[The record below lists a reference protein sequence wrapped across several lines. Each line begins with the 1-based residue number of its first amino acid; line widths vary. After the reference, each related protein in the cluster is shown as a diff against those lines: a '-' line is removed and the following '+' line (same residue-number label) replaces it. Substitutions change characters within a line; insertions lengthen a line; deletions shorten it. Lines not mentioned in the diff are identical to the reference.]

1 MFGFDGK
8 EREEIPIKC
17 RLKFSGSKKR
27 KIEFSLVNRNPTK
40 CPKKVKLFFFT
51 LIFYY
56 IWKVV
61 FFLYRFYRRFEAS
74 DKEPSVMPIN
84 AGAQILSV

>member
-8 EREEIPIKC
+8 KGKKYPLQC

-40 CPKKVKLFFFT
+40 CPKKVNLFFS
-51 LIFYY
+51 L
-56 IWKVV
+56 
-61 FFLYRFYRRFEAS
+61 
-74 DKEPSVMPIN
+74 
-84 AGAQILSV
+84 